1 MHRIVRVLLEWFPER
16 GGAGVCFAALPAV
29 FDSRCGMQPV
39 ERDRRHPRVR
49 VDNLRR
55 DLRHADEHLFT
66 LSASA
71 RSGEKPKGRRGRTG
85 PVVLSFLLIAALATA
100 VWGARVPR
108 SMASRD
114 VRVQVTPVPVSIVN
128 TARASNADVEPP
140 VRAAQS
146 ISMTPRRVARRPL
159 RAIQT
164 RQQPAVARVHS
175 SQRRSA
181 PRPLSPGEFG
191 RPPDFFRSRAVTDKR
206 DAFEQKSHAH

>member
-1 MHRIVRVLLEWFPER
+1 
-16 GGAGVCFAALPAV
+16 
-29 FDSRCGMQPV
+29 MQPV

-55 DLRHADEHLFT
+55 DLRQADEHLFT
-66 LSASA
+66 LRAST
-71 RSGEKPKGRRGRTG
+71 RPGEKPEGRRGRSG
-85 PVVLSFLLIAALATA
+85 PVLLSFLLMATLATA

-108 SMASRD
+108 SRASRD

-128 TARASNADVEPP
+128 SAGAGNADVEPP

-146 ISMTPRRVARRPL
+146 IAMTPRRVARRAR

-164 RQQPAVARVHS
+164 RPQPAVARVHS
-175 SQRRSA
+175 SQPRSA

-191 RPPDFFRSRAVTDKR
+191 RPPDFFRSRAMTDKR
-206 DAFEQKSHAH
+206 HAFEQKSHAH